1 MGNCSLRHREPGATD
16 DTRAG
21 KAEASLSRAT
31 SHCRQARRAEQGPGG
46 GSQVQPESKLPE
58 KFVVT
63 RQGQARKPPCGLG
76 SGPMGPLPGSTAAGL
91 ETGAPGLS

>member
-31 SHCRQARRAEQGPGG
+31 STAAKQGEQSRAQGAAARFNQ
-46 GSQVQPESKLPE
+46 ESKLPE